1 MIGRMTESA
10 ADQVEQALLSLAQY
24 QLRTAMSILGI
35 AIGIAAVVLIGAVA
49 QSGKA
54 MVFDELQTF
63 GLRSVWVYRDRR
75 AINPTGTQLAGS
87 GITNDD
93 LELITPDVCCR
104 SITKV
109 SPVVYGARA
118 ANGDA
123 LTASR
128 QGKYSRAR
136 LQGVGVEFLAINND
150 TVVQGRGFSR
160 QDIQQRKAVAIIGPK
175 IRGALFES
183 NQSVVGEDID
193 LGDFKVQ
200 VIGILEAKDRSFLA
214 SIGSAGGQ
222 DANTRILLP
231 FTAFQRMQGIKDVHS
246 IQAEAITYEQ
256 SKTAIAE
263 ISGTL
268 KRQHNGRYSYG
279 SQSMS
284 DFVGTANRILGGVS
298 IIGIVAAAISLLVAG
313 LGIFNIMTTAVL
325 ERTRE
330 IGIRKALGATEASI
344 RNQFLLEASLVST
357 LGGACGLVLG
367 LSCIW
372 LAQWFTNFNLT
383 PAWSVVVAAMLISVF
398 TGVLSG
404 LLPAIRA
411 ARLRPVQALRYE

>member
-1 MIGRMTESA
+1 MIERFIESSS
-10 ADQVEQALLSLAQY
+10 DQLEQAMLSLGQY
-24 QLRTAMSILGI
+24 RLRTVMSIIGI

-63 GLRSVWVYRDRR
+63 GLRSVWIYRDRR
-75 AINPTGTQLAGS
+75 AVNPSGTQLAGS

-93 LELITPDVCCR
+93 LELISPEVCCR
-104 SITKV
+104 SISKV
-109 SPVVYGARA
+109 SPVVYGSRSAT
-118 ANGDA
+118 GEA

-128 QGKYSRAR
+128 QGKFSRAR
-136 LQGVGVEFLAINND
+136 LQGVGEAFLTINND

-160 QDIQQRKAVAIIGPK
+160 QDIRQRKAVAIIGPT
-175 IRGALFES
+175 IRQTLFEGS
-183 NQSVVGEDID
+183 QNVVGQDID
-193 LGDFKVQ
+193 LGAFKVQ
-200 VIGILEAKDRSFLA
+200 VIGVLEAKDRSFLA

-231 FTAFQRMQGIKDVHS
+231 YTSFQRMQGIKDVHS
-246 IQAEAITYEQ
+246 LQAEAVTYEQ
-256 SKTAIAE
+256 SKTAIAQ
-263 ISGTL
+263 IKNTL
-268 KRQHNGRYSYG
+268 SRQHNGRYSYG

-284 DFVGTANRILGGVS
+284 DFVGTADRILGGVS

-330 IGIRKALGATEASI
+330 IGIRKALGATERSI
-344 RNQFLLEASLVST
+344 RDQFLLEASLVST
-357 LGGACGLVLG
+357 LGGAAGLLLG
-367 LSCIW
+367 LTCIW
-372 LAQWFTNFNLT
+372 LAQWFTDFNLN
-383 PAWSVVVAAMLISVF
+383 PAWGVVVTAMLISVL